1 MKACTHA
8 IEPMGVI
15 ADLVCQYI
23 YIGLCVYAE
32 CEIDVVEYITNIIIG
47 CIK

>member
-23 YIGLCVYAE
+23 GLCVYAE
-32 CEIDVVEYITNIIIG
+32 CEIDVVEHISI
-47 CIK
+47 